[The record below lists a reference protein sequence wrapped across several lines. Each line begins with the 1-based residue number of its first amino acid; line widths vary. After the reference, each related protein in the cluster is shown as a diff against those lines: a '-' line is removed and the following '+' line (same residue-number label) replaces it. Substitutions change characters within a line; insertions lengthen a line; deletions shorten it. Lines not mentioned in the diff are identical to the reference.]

1 MLTLAPKSLF
11 SALSS
16 ALFAAVFTA
25 LFTALLAG
33 CGALTAAP
41 VATVTVTVT
50 APSSEG
56 AEGTEGAENSPENPA
71 VNPAAGTVAN
81 AGATAASAT
90 SSALPTAAAREA
102 QAFAEGFETVRK
114 RLSGPAS
121 VALIPVGGGRLLAAG
136 ETDAPVAWSTSKV
149 PLAIAALRL
158 SRSAQTRK
166 DVTAA
171 LRDSDNPASARLWT
185 RLGGGERASA
195 RMEAVLR
202 DAGDTETQVPP
213 GRSRPPFSS
222 FGQMAWRTRDAALFA
237 ANLSC
242 IPDSGPVLAHMRR
255 VTDTQQWGF
264 WDVDGAAVKG
274 GWGPVDDEY
283 LVRQIAVVPV
293 AGGGSVGAAIAVLA
307 PTFEQGTSD
316 ATVIAEWAAAFAEPM
331 GATC

>member
-1 MLTLAPKSLF
+1 M
-11 SALSS
+11 
-16 ALFAAVFTA
+16 
-25 LFTALLAG
+25 FTALLAG
-33 CGALTAAP
+33 CGASSNAP
-41 VATVTVTVT
+41 AATVTVTVT
-50 APSSEG
+50 APGAATPETPGATPGEG
-56 AEGTEGAENSPENPA
+56 MA
-71 VNPAAGTVAN
+71 VNPAAD
-81 AGATAASAT
+81 AGATAGAPTASVTPA
-90 SSALPTAAAREA
+90 ALPTAAAREA
-102 QAFAEGFETVRK
+102 RAFAEGFATVRK

-149 PLAIAALRL
+149 PLSIAALRL

-166 DVTAA
+166 DVTDAI
-171 LRDSDNPASARLWT
+171 RDSDNPAAARLWT
-185 RLGGGERASA
+185 RLGGGEQASA

-222 FGQMAWRTRDAALFA
+222 FGQMAWRTPDAALFA

-242 IPDSGPVLAHMRR
+242 IPDAGPVLAHMRR

-264 WDVDGAAVKG
+264 WNVDGAAVKG
-274 GWGPVDDEY
+274 GWGPIDDEY

-293 AGGGSVGAAIAVLA
+293 GGGGSVGAAISVLS
-307 PTFEQGTSD
+307 PTFEQGTHD